1 MKDLHYPVAKI
12 KRSVPPFL
20 TSQETD
26 QIKTTNLTKRHKPNI
41 YKYTV
46 CNYLYGS
53 SIFDCVLYTKLQK
66 WRICNSKMYLSKK
79 KVLSF
84 DVLMFFQKRNTS
96 NLLKWFKYR
105 FIKLEPQFLVF
116 PVVPRTT
123 HLNQNHSFWYFQQF
137 LELHN

>member
-1 MKDLHYPVAKI
+1 MQPNFVCKSLIFQFINSFIPKFLKHERFTLSGCKD
-12 KRSVPPFL
+12 
-20 TSQETD
+20 
-26 QIKTTNLTKRHKPNI
+26 KTIGSAVFNVLGNGPNKNYKFNKRHKPNI

-84 DVLMFFQKRNTS
+84 DVLMFF
-96 NLLKWFKYR
+96 
-105 FIKLEPQFLVF
+105 
-116 PVVPRTT
+116 
-123 HLNQNHSFWYFQQF
+123 
-137 LELHN
+137 